1 MSLRGATSDPYFIIF
16 GEVLK
21 EGTVNKVQLAK
32 SEVVKRSPTLTLTLT
47 SNPTP
52 DPNPNPSQVV
62 KRIRNP
68 QWEPLRWSTSQ
79 LNFVKGCEA
88 LRIEVYDS
96 DRLSADDLIGSA
108 QLVLPLLDV
117 PIELDLNPIT
127 LLNRKGKAA
136 GRVEGVVALCPK
148 EGESPPKAASSAT
161 FEVGEQ

>member
-1 MSLRGATSDPYFIIF
+1 M
-16 GEVLK
+16 
-21 EGTVNKVQLAK
+21 
-32 SEVVKRSPTLTLTLT
+32 VKR
-47 SNPTP
+47 N
-52 DPNPNPSQVV
+52 
-62 KRIRNP
+62 RNP